1 MNLKYDEC
9 GQSERE
15 SERAKIVENVLCVKF
30 FYFFPNIFVY
40 YIRIITLYDHPYYI
54 CNNYFNGSINHET
67 YAMKI
72 DNAQYPLILID
83 GSRKY

>member
-1 MNLKYDEC
+1 MRTVR
-9 GQSERE
+9 ERE
-15 SERAKIVENVLCVKF
+15 IEDCRERVVCYVF
-30 FYFFPNIFVY
+30 VFFPNIFVY